1 MERGVIDRFEGE
13 WVVIE
18 IEGTTRNI
26 LKSSLPEE
34 LKVGDS
40 VIIENGAIRADAQ
53 ETAKRKTETKQLM
66 DELFE

>member
-1 MERGVIDRFEGE
+1 MERGIIDRFEGE

-26 LKSSLPEE
+26 LKSFLPEE
-34 LKVGDS
+34 SKVGDA
-40 VIIENGAIRADAQ
+40 VIIENGAIRVDAQ
-53 ETAKRKTETKQLM
+53 ETAKRKTEAKQLM

>member
-18 IEGTTRNI
+18 IEGTTRDFPRT
-26 LKSSLPEE
+26 SLPKEM
-34 LKVGDS
+34 KVGDA
-40 VIIENGAIRADAQ
+40 VIIDNGSIRPNNQ
-53 ETAKRKTETKQLM
+53 ESAKRKSDMEQLM